1 MTTNS
6 KILVF
11 AASTSSSSIN
21 RQLVKHAADVLEQ
34 EIHQEVSTTLLDLN
48 DFETAIYSAD
58 REAATGIPDKAK
70 EFFALIGES
79 DALLIAYAEHNGHY
93 TAAYKNLFD
102 WCSRIDRKVYQDKP
116 MLIMAAS
123 PGPGGGAN
131 VLRAATESAPHFGA
145 DVKGSLSVG
154 RFADTF
160 NSETGVLED
169 ATLAA
174 SLREQLGKLL

>member
-1 MTTNS
+1 
-6 KILVF
+6 
-11 AASTSSSSIN
+11 
-21 RQLVKHAADVLEQ
+21 
-34 EIHQEVSTTLLDLN
+34 
-48 DFETAIYSAD
+48 
-58 REAATGIPDKAK
+58 
-70 EFFALIGES
+70 
-79 DALLIAYAEHNGHY
+79 
-93 TAAYKNLFD
+93 
-102 WCSRIDRKVYQDKP
+102 

-154 RFADTF
+154 RFADTS